1 MLLLLSARMTQL
13 LGRFCDMTV
22 VQESSSEWSSASIST
37 ASDGQSFERRHSTQ
51 SSTLYGP
58 SSAASSPY
66 VRNALTEP
74 YPPNVYRTSLDEGD
88 VVASGDRRESVVDSI
103 GKSRK
108 YKNPWGQVN
117 ILSLGI
123 SNREKTS
130 YQPN

>member
-1 MLLLLSARMTQL
+1 MLLLLFTRMTQL
-13 LGRFCDMTV
+13 LGRFCDMTAL
-22 VQESSSEWSSASIST
+22 QESSPEWSSASIST
-37 ASDGQSFERRHSTQ
+37 ASDGQSFERRYSTQ

-74 YPPNVYRTSLDEGD
+74 HPLNFYRTSLDEED
-88 VVASGDRRESVVDSI
+88 MVASGDRRESVVDSI

-117 ILSLGI
+117 ILSLGT
-123 SNREKTS
+123 SNGDGTWCQR
-130 YQPN
+130 N